1 MKFEYFTFRTY
12 LATHKNAYF
21 RLMLLLNIDSG
32 DIIRLIPVLGCLQGY
47 IFCSILL
54 ASKKLDRHKSIFLSA
69 HIFSAS
75 SLLLLPSIQEY
86 IGWHYAWV
94 TDSLIWIS
102 VPSTY
107 FYLHMFSR
115 PQAFSK
121 DLLHLILLTIGAYTL
136 EYWFFVYKAK
146 IGMVDGHAELLH
158 SPLHLYITIGK
169 FIVFFGYF
177 IAAAALYRKHQVFI
191 RDNFSNI
198 RHYGLK
204 WVRNL
209 LLWNVALIGYA
220 LVAFIL
226 SYFIDGFTIGKSNMT
241 AYWTLIAYI
250 YYASIKGYMQK
261 DIHIETQVEQIPNTP
276 VINDTSH
283 EKKIEETISIEQ
295 GQTDKQDSPK
305 IKYQKSRLSDSE
317 SKKVAERLVKM
328 IEQEKL
334 YLDPE
339 LALTDLSEKS
349 GEPSY
354 VVSQALN
361 VSLGKNFYELVNGYR
376 VEAAKRLLSNPDN
389 QNLTILSIGFEAGF
403 NSKTTFN
410 SVFKKCTGQTPSEY
424 LKSYRA

>member
-1 MKFEYFTFRTY
+1 
-12 LATHKNAYF
+12 
-21 RLMLLLNIDSG
+21 MLLLNIDSG

-115 PQAFSK
+115 PHAFSK
-121 DLLHLILLTIGAYTL
+121 DLLHLILLTIAAYTL

-146 IGMVDGHAELLH
+146 IGMVGGHSELLH
-158 SPLHLYITIGK
+158 SPLHLYITVGK
-169 FIVFFGYF
+169 FIVFFGY
-177 IAAAALYRKHQVFI
+177 ILAAATLFQKHQYFI

-198 RHYGLK
+198 RHYNLN

-209 LLWNVALIGYA
+209 LIWNVALIGYA

-241 AYWTLIAYI
+241 AYWVLIAYI

-261 DIHIETQVEQIPNTP
+261 DIHVETP
-276 VINDTSH
+276 VADAPFVQETNNCSQEKVQEIN
-283 EKKIEETISIEQ
+283 SIEQ
-295 GQTDKQDSPK
+295 QNSAKPDVVKV
-305 IKYQKSRLSDSE
+305 KYQKSRLNELE
-317 SKKVAERLVKM
+317 SKKIAERLVKM
-328 IEQEKL
+328 VEQEKL
-334 YLDPE
+334 YLDPDLS
-339 LALTDLSEKS
+339 LANLSEKS
-349 GEPSY
+349 GEPPF
-354 VVSQALN
+354 VISQVLN
-361 VSLGKNFYELVNGYR
+361 VSLGKNFYELINGYR
-376 VEAAKRLLSNPDN
+376 VDAAKRLLANPDN

-410 SVFKKCTGQTPSEY
+410 SVFKKYTGQTPSEF
-424 LKSYRA
+424 LKLYRA